1 MKTQQLVR
9 KNILALLI
17 FGMTTSVWSD
27 NKVENWEKMV
37 FHVDETVNARWAL
50 MLANAYLDDS
60 PNVKLVVVT
69 FGPGVD
75 FLLED
80 AEDRKGNPYD
90 VAVMELSQKGVEFR
104 VCATTLSAR
113 NIARERVVDDAAI
126 VPSGLSEIARLQI
139 KEDYAYLKP

>member
-1 MKTQQLVR
+1 MNTLQLVR
-9 KNILALLI
+9 SSILAALI
-17 FGMTTSVWSD
+17 LGMSTYAWSD
-27 NKVENWEKMV
+27 NTTDNWEKMV

-60 PNVKLVVVT
+60 PNVKIVIVT

-75 FLLED
+75 FLLKD
-80 AEDRKGNPYD
+80 AEDRRGNSYED
-90 VAVMELSQKGVEFR
+90 AVTDLTQKGVDFR
-104 VCATTLSAR
+104 VCATTLNAR
-113 NIARERVVDDAAI
+113 NIERERIVDDAVI